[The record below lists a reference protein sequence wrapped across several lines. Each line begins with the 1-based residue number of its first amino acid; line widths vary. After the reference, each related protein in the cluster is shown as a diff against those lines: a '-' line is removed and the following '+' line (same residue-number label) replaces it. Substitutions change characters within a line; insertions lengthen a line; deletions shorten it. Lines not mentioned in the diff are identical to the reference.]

1 MKRRRGWSSAF
12 FSPGGRSLF
21 KFHDAAARNRRASRP
36 NITAVITG
44 MTPEMGRFQRTKQL
58 ATGLYKLG
66 IRRFSL
72 GETMRF
78 RPPLNRID
86 AINIKM
92 RILNRCMYYRHTH
105 TLSLS
110 LSLSRLKGRI
120 VINAIFIPVPK
131 RVINHPH
138 HMRRTN
144 KITIQFVSSI
154 LYLFG

>member
-1 MKRRRGWSSAF
+1 
-12 FSPGGRSLF
+12 
-21 KFHDAAARNRRASRP
+21 
-36 NITAVITG
+36 
-44 MTPEMGRFQRTKQL
+44 MGRFQRTKQL

-105 TLSLS
+105 THTLSLS
-110 LSLSRLKGRI
+110 LSLSIKGENRYKCNI
-120 VINAIFIPVPK
+120 Y
-131 RVINHPH
+131 
-138 HMRRTN
+138 TG
-144 KITIQFVSSI
+144 TETS
-154 LYLFG
+154 Y